1 MIRIP
6 LLKDNHNHL
15 FSYANLSESVSLFD
29 ITSKKYATKIIINNA
44 SSNKSTFSIFTG
56 WFDSF
61 YTFNNNDFS
70 NLPPLIICNNSL
82 HNYFLNNSAKDL
94 IIKDFPEW
102 IKNFDN
108 QNWIEKNLLSII
120 EYISSIFEFS
130 AEKLKAFLNDSLSK
144 GVISHSDM
152 FVRNPEI
159 IEFLRNSNLRH
170 FIEIWTDPGFYFAL
184 NDKKK
189 EVFKGVKIFTDGAIG
204 TKTAAIDS
212 YKTTSNP
219 ILIHSYKDL
228 SETLEKII
236 QSKTKVAIHAI
247 GDIAIEQ
254 TLRIIENFKS
264 CLIEKQVRLEH
275 VQFINKQQ
283 ALKAKKLGI
292 VLCMQPNFNMDS
304 IIYSDRL
311 PEKYIVANN
320 PFRMLIDEA
329 GFVPGKDLIF
339 GSDGMPTG
347 INEAIRQSLFPPV
360 PSQRLNLEEFIEAY
374 CVNSLEYGFIDLD
387 IDPLKNKIISSVIT
401 EFCF

>member
-15 FSYANLSESVSLFD
+15 FSYANLSTAVSLFD
-29 ITSKKYATKIIINNA
+29 VTSKKEATKIIINNS
-44 SSNKSTFSIFTG
+44 SSNKSSFSIFTG

-82 HNYFLNNSAKDL
+82 HNYFFNNSAKEL

-102 IKNFDN
+102 IHNFDN
-108 QNWIEKNLLSII
+108 QNWIEKNLISII

-130 AEKLKAFLNDSLSK
+130 EEKLKAFLNDSLSK
-144 GVISHSDM
+144 GVIFQSDM
-152 FVRNPEI
+152 FVRNPQI
-159 IEFLRNSNLRH
+159 IEFLINSNLRH
-170 FIEIWTDPGFYFAL
+170 LIEIWTNPDFYFSL
-184 NDKKK
+184 ENSKK

-204 TKTAAIDS
+204 TKTAAIES
-212 YKTTSNP
+212 YKTSSNP
-219 ILIHSYKDL
+219 ILIYSDNEL
-228 SETLEKII
+228 FEILEKII

-254 TLRIIENFKS
+254 TLRILENFKS
-264 CLIEKQVRLEH
+264 CLTENQIRLEH

-283 ALKAKKLGI
+283 ALKAKRLGI
-292 VLCMQPNFNMDS
+292 TLCMQPNFNMDS
-304 IIYSDRL
+304 IVYNDRL

-329 GFVPGKDLIF
+329 GFAPGKDLIF

-347 INEAIRQSLFPPV
+347 INEAIRQSLFSPV
-360 PSQRLNLEEFIEAY
+360 PSQRLNLEEFIEGY
-374 CVNSLEYGFIDLD
+374 CINSYEYGFIDLD
-387 IDPLKNKIISSVIT
+387 IDPLKKKISSSVIT